1 MEPGSLHLPTQARAV
16 AESVAWADV
25 PAHQWLL
32 LGCALLILLLIPEI
46 RNLLPALGGCL
57 TRSRGNLEVE
67 HSLSVARSRDQC
79 ARLLAIPLLLMVDRY
94 GLYSPSF
101 VPGIGEPWL
110 RLAVLFAALIAY
122 FALRRILHTV
132 LLSIRGLRLNSE
144 SRSAITRGIYNYYIC
159 NVLVMLMSISIL
171 YVFNAGDGTVRW
183 VLWSE
188 MAAFWLLAI
197 VRESQILHGFC
208 STLVTFLY
216 LCGLELLPAG
226 ALIVSGFLL

>member
-1 MEPGSLHLPTQARAV
+1 MDLGTLHLPSEARAV

-79 ARLLAIPLLLMVDRY
+79 ARLLAIPLLLMTDRY

-110 RLAVLFAALIAY
+110 RLAVLFAALMAY

-159 NVLVMLMSISIL
+159 SVLIMLLSISIL